1 MAKGNRVNDGE
12 TLKSYTT
19 KLEPSLKRRLDAM
32 VKVQRLGGQRELITC
47 MLKIYEDLHPE
58 DTQRAKELT
67 ELLENEP
74 QKIY

>member
-12 TLKSYTT
+12 TLEAYST
-19 KLEPSLKRRLDAM
+19 KLEPSLKRKLEAF
-32 VKVQRLGGQRELITC
+32 VKVQRLGGQRELITR
-47 MLKIYEDLHPE
+47 MLKGYEDLYPE
-58 DTQRAKELT
+58 DTQRAKELM

>member
-1 MAKGNRVNDGE
+1 MAKGSRVNDGE
-12 TLKSYTT
+12 TLEAFST
-19 KLEPSLKRRLDAM
+19 KLEPSIKRRMESL
-32 VKVQRLGGQRELITC
+32 VKVQRLGGQRELITR

-58 DTQRAKELT
+58 DTQRAKELM